1 MLASVCVCVCVCVC
15 VRTRACGCGSV
26 PRDDA
31 QVSPGQERKALTS
44 TLHGKPDLS
53 TVVHSMFCGM
63 WYFHDHLVF
72 RQRGHS
78 EGNYCRD
85 LQASQVMEGL

>member
-15 VRTRACGCGSV
+15 VRALVGVGLS
-26 PRDDA
+26 
-31 QVSPGQERKALTS
+31 QETMHKCPLDRK
-44 TLHGKPDLS
+44 GKHLLVLYMAS
-53 TVVHSMFCGM
+53 RILVQLFIQMFCGM

>member
-53 TVVHSMFCGM
+53 TVVHSNVL
-63 WYFHDHLVF
+63 WEVVF
-72 RQRGHS
+72 P
-78 EGNYCRD
+78 
-85 LQASQVMEGL
+85 